1 MGRMERSTWD
11 VGRGSQSGVAA
22 PSTSTA
28 SGSSDRPSTT
38 RRMRRYKPQAAGHAS
53 LPRLASL
60 MLGSIAVLLLSTA
73 AIIALSRWI
82 TNACRPLSSSVCH
95 VWLSSHSVRVAM
107 GWVSIGIAFGTLL
120 QTNLLRSNILS
131 VLYYVNL
138 PISSSSSSSQH
149 PPPSPELDLLASL
162 GLVLGRVGTATADH
176 PVMVFKPHQGSV
188 VLGSARAIME
198 HPIEITADMHFRRFR
213 EPFPDPAQPGLMG
226 IELVEE
232 VPLPQWQ
239 CVYRKRKLQLKNNT
253 PGFIR
258 RFANAEYFDV
268 IEESLWDKAN
278 QVLYVVGRNQSF
290 AHLVLIEDFLLFR
303 RHDDHDHWSQVTQTG
318 ACTVG
323 GSFGF
328 LRGTVEGFVRE
339 SYGKSVK
346 KAQEHLVDRLDEEC
360 GARTS
365 SMSTT

>member
-1 MGRMERSTWD
+1 
-11 VGRGSQSGVAA
+11 
-22 PSTSTA
+22 
-28 SGSSDRPSTT
+28 
-38 RRMRRYKPQAAGHAS
+38 
-53 LPRLASL
+53 
-60 MLGSIAVLLLSTA
+60 
-73 AIIALSRWI
+73 
-82 TNACRPLSSSVCH
+82 
-95 VWLSSHSVRVAM
+95 
-107 GWVSIGIAFGTLL
+107 
-120 QTNLLRSNILS
+120 
-131 VLYYVNL
+131 
-138 PISSSSSSSQH
+138 
-149 PPPSPELDLLASL
+149 
-162 GLVLGRVGTATADH
+162 
-176 PVMVFKPHQGSV
+176 
-188 VLGSARAIME
+188 
-198 HPIEITADMHFRRFR
+198 
-213 EPFPDPAQPGLMG
+213 MG

-303 RHDDHDHWSQVTQTG
+303 RHDDHDHCQVTQTG

-365 SMSTT
+365 DRENLEEVMKVYRLVTSEQGCHLGYHPLRLLKHKDVLKN

>member
-1 MGRMERSTWD
+1 
-11 VGRGSQSGVAA
+11 
-22 PSTSTA
+22 
-28 SGSSDRPSTT
+28 
-38 RRMRRYKPQAAGHAS
+38 
-53 LPRLASL
+53 

-82 TNACRPLSSSVCH
+82 TDACRPLSSSVCH

-138 PISSSSSSSQH
+138 PTSSSSTSSQH

-198 HPIEITADMHFRRFR
+198 HPIEIVSL
-213 EPFPDPAQPGLMG
+213 FPYPAQPGLMG

-253 PGFIR
+253 PGFIK

-303 RHDDHDHWSQVTQTG
+303 RHDDHDHWYVRCGWEILGLTG
-318 ACTVG
+318 IIL
-323 GSFGF
+323 F
-328 LRGTVEGFVRE
+328 LW
-339 SYGKSVK
+339 
-346 KAQEHLVDRLDEEC
+346 
-360 GARTS
+360 
-365 SMSTT
+365 